1 LPFANDIRYLQFDPE
16 PKFNR
21 DPKDEE
27 ADRLMD
33 EFIDRMDIG
42 DIEMPDPE
50 DPTKTWYVAYIDLSS
65 LFIYSIFFYS
75 TKEYLIPEET
85 FNPSVYM
92 IENAIKKRALN
103 GTAPLPELDPRLR
116 SNIELLPQLEEVSK
130 EYGKKLQAIYN
141 VKEGKKKKGY

>member
-1 LPFANDIRYLQFDPE
+1 LQFDPE

-50 DPTKTWYVAYIDLSS
+50 DPTKTWYIAFRFILS
-65 LFIYSIFFYS
+65 FYS
-75 TKEYLIPEET
+75 FHLFFFFFFFFISK
-85 FNPSVYM
+85 
-92 IENAIKKRALN
+92 LN
-103 GTAPLPELDPRLR
+103 
-116 SNIELLPQLEEVSK
+116 I
-130 EYGKKLQAIYN
+130 
-141 VKEGKKKKGY
+141 